1 MLRPTGP
8 LTGTPQTS
16 RAAAAAPTGAAA
28 TPAPTPVTPGT
39 PASAAGPAAFATPAA
54 PASRLAQPTSALAL
68 RASVPSS
75 GIDFPSP
82 YKDIRPSPPARPAR
96 SATPAPGPA
105 FVAGS
110 APTSTPAS
118 RKVSQPTSQ
127 SLMERGRAP
136 FSASFSAMAS
146 RLGQRSERGAAVGK
160 AIAASGR
167 PDPLTNPSDRERAL
181 IRLLGPEAGP
191 ETDTGT
197 DRESDTERDKA
208 MGTAAGASRPAR
220 PTETETSARARA
232 EALRPELARIVHAS
246 SHHELKAH
254 WEQFSSWVDE
264 PQDERT
270 NTPYNRHRRALFLEL
285 VAERHLGKHTPASF
299 EALET
304 TLKEVE
310 PKMAACRNFRAAQT
324 SLDMRLHALCR
335 LAPATQLHGVI
346 GSWGYIHSEQTPPQ
360 QALHALVLHHVCV
373 GIHGLQGARKYLIDA
388 EPPVSGPKAWPVL
401 EQMCLLAC
409 RGLTPA
415 EHQDLMRLF
424 KKDKPMGQGE
434 SGADNNSVLAPD
446 ERVRA
451 FMRQTLEAYKPPGA
465 GARGS
470 LEDVAPSPASA
481 SGLPSGASEAK
492 GAGGGK

>member
-1 MLRPTGP
+1 
-8 LTGTPQTS
+8 
-16 RAAAAAPTGAAA
+16 
-28 TPAPTPVTPGT
+28 
-39 PASAAGPAAFATPAA
+39 
-54 PASRLAQPTSALAL
+54 
-68 RASVPSS
+68 
-75 GIDFPSP
+75 
-82 YKDIRPSPPARPAR
+82 
-96 SATPAPGPA
+96 
-105 FVAGS
+105 
-110 APTSTPAS
+110 
-118 RKVSQPTSQ
+118 
-127 SLMERGRAP
+127 
-136 FSASFSAMAS
+136 MAS

-160 AIAASGR
+160 AIAASGQ
-167 PDPLTNPSDRERAL
+167 PDPLTFPFHRELAL
-181 IRLLGPEAGP
+181 IRLLRSDAGAEA
-191 ETDTGT
+191 DT
-197 DRESDTERDKA
+197 EKDTERGAETGTA

-220 PTETETSARARA
+220 PPETETSARARA
-232 EALRPELARIVHAS
+232 EALRPELTRILDAS
-246 SHHELKAH
+246 SHHEVKAH

-264 PQDERT
+264 PQDERADT
-270 NTPYNRHRRALFLEL
+270 AYNRHRQALFLEL
-285 VAERHLGKHTPASF
+285 VAERHFGKHTPASF

-434 SGADNNSVLAPD
+434 SGADNSSVLAPD

>member
-1 MLRPTGP
+1 
-8 LTGTPQTS
+8 
-16 RAAAAAPTGAAA
+16 
-28 TPAPTPVTPGT
+28 
-39 PASAAGPAAFATPAA
+39 
-54 PASRLAQPTSALAL
+54 
-68 RASVPSS
+68 
-75 GIDFPSP
+75 
-82 YKDIRPSPPARPAR
+82 
-96 SATPAPGPA
+96 
-105 FVAGS
+105 
-110 APTSTPAS
+110 
-118 RKVSQPTSQ
+118 
-127 SLMERGRAP
+127 MERGRVS
-136 FSASFSAMAS
+136 FSASFSAMAT

-167 PDPLTNPSDRERAL
+167 PEDPLAYPSHRELAL
-181 IRLLGPEAGP
+181 IRLLRSEAGA
-191 ETDTGT
+191 ETDT
-197 DRESDTERDKA
+197 DKDTERDTETGTA
-208 MGTAAGASRPAR
+208 MGTAAGASRPAHAR
-220 PTETETSARARA
+220 ETEASARARA

-285 VAERHLGKHTPASF
+285 VAERHLGKNTPASF
-299 EALET
+299 EALAA
-304 TLKEVE
+304 TLQEVE
-310 PKMAACRNFRAAQT
+310 PKMAGCRNFRAAQT
-324 SLDMRLHALCR
+324 SLDLRLHALCR

-409 RGLTPA
+409 RDLTPA

-424 KKDKPMGQGE
+424 QKDKPMGQGE
-434 SGADNNSVLAPD
+434 SAADSSSVLAPD

-451 FMRQTLEAYKPPGA
+451 FMRQTLEACKPPGA

-470 LEDVAPSPASA
+470 LVDAAPSPASA
-481 SGLPSGASEAK
+481 RGRPSGDSEAK
-492 GAGGGK
+492 GAGSSGK